1 MVLLGSIE
9 NISLKL
15 EGNFLNAIV
24 KVMKK
29 HNYTTKTE
37 FIREAMRDK
46 IRMLEEKEIVEN
58 KEVFNQIVES
68 ERNIKKGKIKEFKY

>member
-1 MVLLGSIE
+1 
-9 NISLKL
+9 
-15 EGNFLNAIV
+15 
-24 KVMKK
+24 MKK